1 VTSWYRTVS
10 NDEARKRY
18 LAAVRYWTSMVRT
31 WVSGGQNTEVV
42 DRLRK
47 EIADLEAKRDKL
59 VDSNKSKLFQ
69 WASHMLKT
77 DSIPDGKLTKEI
89 KEIMAEYESITLEL
103 FDKEVLLS
111 ERMDEQAKF
120 DSLG

>member
-1 VTSWYRTVS
+1 
-10 NDEARKRY
+10 
-18 LAAVRYWTSMVRT
+18 MVRT

-42 DRLRK
+42 DRLRR
-47 EIADLEAKRDKL
+47 EIADLEARRDKL
-59 VDSNKSKLFQ
+59 VDAKKSKLFQ
-69 WASHMLKT
+69 WASSALK
-77 DSIPDGKLTKEI
+77 SEAIPSGNLTKEI
-89 KEIMAEYESITLEL
+89 KEILAEYESITQEL

>member
-1 VTSWYRTVS
+1 
-10 NDEARKRY
+10 
-18 LAAVRYWTSMVRT
+18 MVRT

-69 WASHMLKT
+69 WASPALKT
-77 DSIPDGKLTKEI
+77 DKIPPGNLTRRSGKSWLNTSRSRRSSLTRKCFFQREWTSKRNSIHWADFSQRIRIVET
-89 KEIMAEYESITLEL
+89 
-103 FDKEVLLS
+103 
-111 ERMDEQAKF
+111 
-120 DSLG
+120 

>member
-1 VTSWYRTVS
+1 
-10 NDEARKRY
+10 
-18 LAAVRYWTSMVRT
+18 MVRT

-42 DRLRK
+42 DRLRR
-47 EIADLEAKRDKL
+47 EIVDLEARRDNL
-59 VDSNKSKLFQ
+59 VDSKKSKLFQ
-69 WASHMLKT
+69 WASNVLKT
-77 DSIPDGKLTKEI
+77 ERIPAGNLTKEI
-89 KEIMAEYESITLEL
+89 KEIMAEYESITQEL

>member
-1 VTSWYRTVS
+1 
-10 NDEARKRY
+10 
-18 LAAVRYWTSMVRT
+18 MVRT

-42 DRLRK
+42 DRLRM
-47 EIADLEAKRDKL
+47 EIADLEARRDKL
-59 VDSNKSKLFQ
+59 VDSKKSKLFQ
-69 WASHMLKT
+69 WASSVLKT
-77 DSIPDGKLTKEI
+77 ERIPAGNLTKEI
-89 KEIMAEYESITLEL
+89 KEIMAEYESITQEL